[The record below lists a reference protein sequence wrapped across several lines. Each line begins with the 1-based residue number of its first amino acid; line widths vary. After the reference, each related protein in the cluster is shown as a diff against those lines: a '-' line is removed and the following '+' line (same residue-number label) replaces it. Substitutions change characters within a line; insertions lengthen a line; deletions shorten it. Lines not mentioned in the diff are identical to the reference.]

1 MPSGAPP
8 RPGEKDAGLRP
19 GDLVAGHYRVE
30 RVIGSGGMGVVVAA
44 RDERNGDEVA
54 VKVLRSVDDT
64 RAVERFFR
72 EARAMG
78 KLDSEH
84 VVRVRDAGSDGKKP
98 YLVMDRLTGVDL
110 AARTRKVGPLSPRE
124 ATDHVIE
131 ACEALSHAHA
141 KGIVHRDVKP
151 SNLFLHTVGDRT
163 ILKILDF
170 GISKVQTRDV
180 WERTLTTTDDGGV
193 LGSPP
198 YMSPEQVRD
207 PKAVDPRS
215 DVWSLGV
222 VLYKILSGSVP
233 FDGDSVG
240 EVFAKVL
247 ERPYPSLRVTTDLP
261 PELDDVVRRCLEK
274 DRENRWSHVGEL
286 ALALAPF
293 ASPDHAA
300 MAPRIAQRMHDEGP
314 TLERPSQITDAPK
327 RPRKEDPATLSLAGP
342 PVPSTPPPP
351 STPSSPAR
359 VSHVPVPVPV
369 PVPAS
374 RPPPPLARLSSAP
387 TTDSVS
393 LDVLPSPSAASPKRP
408 RLALLLGAIGV
419 AAGIGIGLLVRGASG
434 AGAQP
439 AINPTA
445 SSFPAPADPP
455 ASPSTPTSA
464 SATVFP
470 TATATATS
478 AASAKALRPRA
489 SPTKKPGSATAAPPS
504 TAPRPEL
511 QPSPYATAP

>member
-1 MPSGAPP
+1 MP
-8 RPGEKDAGLRP
+8 PGPSETPSDKDAGLRA
-19 GDLVAGHYRVE
+19 GDLVAGHYRVV

-110 AARTRKVGPLSPRE
+110 AARTRKVGPLSASE
-124 ATDHVIE
+124 AAGHVIE
-131 ACEALSHAHA
+131 ACEALSHAHS

-151 SNLFLHTVGDRT
+151 SNLFLHTEGNKT
-163 ILKILDF
+163 ILKVLDF
-170 GISKVQTRDV
+170 GISKVQTRDA

-233 FDGDSVG
+233 FDGESVG
-240 EVFAKVL
+240 EIFAKVL
-247 ERPYPSLRVTTDLP
+247 ERPYPSLRVTTEVP
-261 PELDDVVRRCLEK
+261 PELDEVVKRCLEK

-293 ASPDHAA
+293 ASAEHAA

-314 TLERPSQITDAPK
+314 TLERPSQISSAPS
-327 RPRKEDPATLSLAGP
+327 RPRKDDPATLSLSGP
-342 PVPSTPPPP
+342 PPA
-351 STPSSPAR
+351 PSSRPSAPPL
-359 VSHVPVPVPV
+359 SHVPVPVPD
-369 PVPAS
+369 S
-374 RPPPPLARLSSAP
+374 RLSSAP

-393 LDVLPSPSAASPKRP
+393 VDVVPPAAAPKRA
-408 RLALLLGAIGV
+408 RIAVILGAIGV
-419 AAGIGIGLLVRGASG
+419 AAGIAIGLLVVRGPSST
-434 AGAQP
+434 GAQP
-439 AINPTA
+439 ALDPAPSFPAAPSSSSSADPTPTALPTAAPAPAPTPTA
-445 SSFPAPADPP
+445 STKLTRRVGPKKP
-455 ASPSTPTSA
+455 
-464 SATVFP
+464 SAT
-470 TATATATS
+470 TS
-478 AASAKALRPRA
+478 AAA
-489 SPTKKPGSATAAPPS
+489 